1 MRWCAV
7 ASPTSD
13 PFDRP
18 AVERLAATL
27 LAAMALL
34 AVACVALALGADA
47 LPSGRAWSTRLLT
60 WGRDA
65 IVLAPLVSLGGVA
78 LRALRGQ
85 RRLGWFALAAL
96 AVTLLG
102 MGVAMSHAA

>member
-1 MRWCAV
+1 M
-7 ASPTSD
+7 ASPTSES
-13 PFDRP
+13 FDRP
-18 AVERLAATL
+18 AVERLAAAL
-27 LAAMALL
+27 LAGMALL
-34 AVACVALALGADA
+34 AVGCVALGLGVQALA
-47 LPSGRAWSTRLLT
+47 GRGEWPTRLLA

-96 AVTLLG
+96 VVTLAG
-102 MGVAMSHAA
+102 MGLAR

>member
-1 MRWCAV
+1 V
-7 ASPTSD
+7 ASPISD
-13 PFDRP
+13 GFDRP

-34 AVACVALALGADA
+34 AVACVALGLAAHALARGGAW
-47 LPSGRAWSTRLLT
+47 PTRLLA

-65 IVLAPLVSLGGVA
+65 IVLAPLVSLLGVA
-78 LRALRGQ
+78 LRAFARQ

-96 AVTLLG
+96 AVTLIG
-102 MGVAMSHAA
+102 MGLAR